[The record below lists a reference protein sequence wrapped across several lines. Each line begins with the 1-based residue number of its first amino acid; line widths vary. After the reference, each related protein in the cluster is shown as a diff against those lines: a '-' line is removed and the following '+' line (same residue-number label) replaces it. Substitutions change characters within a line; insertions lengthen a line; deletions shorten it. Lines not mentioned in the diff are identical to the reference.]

1 MFFDVCAGSGIVGLE
16 AMSRGAGRVV
26 FVDSDGRSL
35 KYVVDNL
42 KILSP
47 EEHARTFVFRGTA
60 ERFLRGGGMILPK
73 DFLSEERIFFFDPPY
88 AVDPFEILAP
98 LTVSSL
104 WSAGSVVALE
114 TSGKRELEK
123 LPAFLAVVTCKDY
136 KDTKLWILKYEP

>member
-1 MFFDVCAGSGIVGLE
+1 LNHHAGWGDVADRSVFFDVCAGSGIVGLE

-60 ERFLRGGGMILPK
+60 ERFLRGGWDDFTKGFPERRA
-73 DFLSEERIFFFDPPY
+73 DFLLRSTLCR
-88 AVDPFEILAP
+88 
-98 LTVSSL
+98 
-104 WSAGSVVALE
+104 
-114 TSGKRELEK
+114 
-123 LPAFLAVVTCKDY
+123 
-136 KDTKLWILKYEP
+136 